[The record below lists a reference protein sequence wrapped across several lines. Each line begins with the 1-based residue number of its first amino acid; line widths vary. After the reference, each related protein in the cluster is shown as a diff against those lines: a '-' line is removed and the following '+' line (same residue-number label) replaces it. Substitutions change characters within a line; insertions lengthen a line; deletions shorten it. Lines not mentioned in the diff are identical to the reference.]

1 MNASLSPLVS
11 EFETHEQEADYL
23 QWLAAKIQE
32 SLADTQPN
40 LPHDAV
46 MAQARA
52 LVQSPKTS
60 NTPRAAG

>member
-1 MNASLSPLVS
+1 MNVALSPLVS
-11 EFETHEQEADYL
+11 EFDTQEQEAAYL
-23 QWLAAKIQE
+23 QWLAAKTQA
-32 SLADTQPN
+32 SLADSEPN

-52 LVQSPKTS
+52 LTQSPKI